1 MSGNSMGSANG
12 SAALTARDI
21 PLIRALVD
29 AGMARTAIGKKFGCS
44 RSTVTDIANGRTWA
58 SVNLDADDLPII
70 DELIA
75 QGMSAEELSEK
86 FYISTGIA
94 VELGAKSEEVAA

>member
-12 SAALTARDI
+12 NAALTARDI
-21 PLIRALVD
+21 PLIRALID

-44 RSTVTDIANGRTWA
+44 RSTITDIANGRTWA

-75 QGMSAEELSEK
+75 QGMSAEAIAEK
-86 FYISTGIA
+86 FCISIGIA